1 MLHTMKS
8 CISVRCVDTHYDIHE
23 DVLGLV
29 QLPDTK
35 SETLFSVI
43 KDVLIRSTLPLCMCR
58 GQAYDRVANMS
69 GIRSGVQALVKKEC
83 DCAL

>member
-1 MLHTMKS
+1 MKLQMLHTMKS

-43 KDVLIRSTLPLCMCR
+43 KDVLIRSTLPLCMSWTSLRQGCKHEWDSKR
-58 GQAYDRVANMS
+58 CTSTSEERM
-69 GIRSGVQALVKKEC
+69 
-83 DCAL
+83 